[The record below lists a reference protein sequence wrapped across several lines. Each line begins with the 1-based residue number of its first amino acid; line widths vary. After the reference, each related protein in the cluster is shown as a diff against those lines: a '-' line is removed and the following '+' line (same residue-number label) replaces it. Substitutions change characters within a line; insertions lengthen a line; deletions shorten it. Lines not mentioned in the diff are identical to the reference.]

1 MINYDINLSLSL
13 YKPCL
18 LQPCRWTWLCRCWR
32 SGRGGTWRRASWWR
46 TTRPPPSPSTTYT
59 TTSTS
64 AAGAELSTILQE
76 VSHCPEKAPSKFFS
90 LLKALWNVAKIRWQL
105 QAGPR
110 PGTTSPSWRG
120 RCSTPPSWAP
130 RTARR
135 VEWGSCS
142 WRWSSL
148 SRKHLGFHSS
158 TSKIFNWKSLPLKI
172 VRLDSLSGFLGYK
185 LRRIE
190 MWEVYCVAKC
200 LMMNVPYIQ
209 ISK

>member
-76 VSHCPEKAPSKFFS
+76 VSHCPEKAPSTFFPCW
-90 LLKALWNVAKIRWQL
+90 KHCE
-105 QAGPR
+105 
-110 PGTTSPSWRG
+110 TSPRFVDSSRQDLAPGQLHRHEGGAGQHHLRG
-120 RCSTPPSWAP
+120 RRGQRGEWSEGAVRDADQVCQGNIWDFIHRRAKFSTESLCHW
-130 RTARR
+130 RL
-135 VEWGSCS
+135 WGWILCA
-142 WRWSSL
+142 
-148 SRKHLGFHSS
+148 
-158 TSKIFNWKSLPLKI
+158 
-172 VRLDSLSGFLGYK
+172 DSLGTNSEG
-185 LRRIE
+185 
-190 MWEVYCVAKC
+190 
-200 LMMNVPYIQ
+200 
-209 ISK
+209 